1 MPDVFLSF
9 LSFLSQGF
17 EPEGETMKWK
27 TFAKSEPAP
36 PVPFNKQGAFDRIRE
51 TQDMLDR
58 ETWPELLTAW
68 LQDFHPAELRKI
80 RNATQAIDDAYRA
93 GNDRQLDRALAE
105 YRQAWLD
112 GLALYRQQPELMEGQ
127 P

>member
-51 TQDMLDR
+51 VQDLLDR
-58 ETWPELLTAW
+58 ESWPELLASF
-68 LQDFHPAELRKI
+68 LQDYHPAALQKI
-80 RNATQAIDDAYRA
+80 RNSTAAVDDAYKNGNGRA
-93 GNDRQLDRALAE
+93 LDRALDE